1 MSLYIK
7 LKIGFECLCTLFYLS
22 VFMFVVF
29 MKPCNG
35 EISLVL
41 VFESII
47 CVLTSAFSITSIKDK
62 VALKNQNAVHM
73 VLGIVFI
80 LVLSYGFYLLQ
91 SSNCIV
97 LWAFSVCFL
106 VLGCLRFCDLIFCM
120 RTYFDYYDDYVRIQ
134 EGDNAV

>member
-7 LKIGFECLCTLFYLS
+7 LKIGFECVCTLFYLS

-29 MKPCNG
+29 MKPCSG

-47 CVLTSAFSITSIKDK
+47 CILTSAFSITSIKDK
-62 VALKNQNAVHM
+62 ISLKNQNAVHT

-80 LVLSYGFYLLQ
+80 FLLSYGFYLLQ
-91 SSNCIV
+91 NDNCLIMWV
-97 LWAFSVCFL
+97 LSVCFL
-106 VLGCLRFCDLIFCM
+106 GLGCLRFCDLIFCM
-120 RTYFDYYDDYVRIQ
+120 RSYFEYYDDYVQLQ